1 MTGETS
7 DLIAGRPTSDEV
19 AVLVAEADAQ
29 ARSLVRD
36 ELVEEFA
43 ERYRKMVAERLAA
56 EEEGERSI
64 RPGGEGPTAGSSSTT
79 ESALRSST
87 TPSNATPS
95 STTPSSTTPSA
106 ERPSTA
112 VPEPR
117 PSDNAAHTETAWYVY
132 AVVRA
137 SDWERAGA
145 KAPIGLEGRP
155 IEVVPAD
162 DLAVATAEVPVAG
175 FRTSGDEPDLSADG
189 WLREAVQAHERVVER
204 LCAAGTTLPFRFG
217 ALYPSRG
224 DARTIVVT
232 HARELR
238 AELDRLDAAAEWGV
252 KGRVTEAEPERE
264 REETRPGEAGGGTSW
279 MLRRREEAA
288 AREEARELNA
298 RMAKALDDSLS
309 LHARESLVRAASRP
323 EDPAG
328 LVFDAVYLV
337 PHAAEDDFDAA
348 LQAVAERYA
357 GAGLRLEVSGPWP
370 PYHFVQLP
378 EQPGPVADPVADP
391 VARGHETV
399 RPATSSLR
407 TGEAREGARS

>member
-19 AVLVAEADAQ
+19 AALVAEADAQ

-36 ELVEEFA
+36 ELVDEFA

-56 EEEGERSI
+56 EGEDERGI
-64 RPGGEGPTAGSSSTT
+64 RPSGEGPTAESSSTT
-79 ESALRSST
+79 ASAL
-87 TPSNATPS
+87 PS

-137 SDWERAGA
+137 SDWERADA
-145 KAPIGLEGRP
+145 KAPVGLEGRP

-252 KGRVTEAEPERE
+252 KGRVTEPEPERE

-288 AREEARELNA
+288 EREEARELNA

-309 LHARESLVRAASRP
+309 LHARESVVRAASRP

-357 GAGLRLEVSGPWP
+357 GAGLRLEVTGPWP

-378 EQPGPVADPVADP
+378 EQPGVVADPA
-391 VARGHETV
+391 ARDRETV
-399 RPATSSLR
+399 RPATSSFR

>member
-7 DLIAGRPTSDEV
+7 DLFAGRPTSEEV
-19 AVLVAEADAQ
+19 AALVAEADAQ
-29 ARSLVRD
+29 ARSLVRE
-36 ELVEEFA
+36 ELVDEFA
-43 ERYRKMVAERLAA
+43 ERYRKLVAERLAA
-56 EEEGERSI
+56 EEGQGTD
-64 RPGGEGPTAGSSSTT
+64 RPGSGKGPTEPAPSAAKDVPSTPRPRST
-79 ESALRSST
+79 VESPA
-87 TPSNATPS
+87 
-95 STTPSSTTPSA
+95 TTPSA
-106 ERPSTA
+106 TTPSTS

-117 PSDNAAHTETAWYVY
+117 ASDNAPPTETAWYVY
-132 AVVRA
+132 AVVRT
-137 SDWERAGA
+137 SDWEDEDAET
-145 KAPIGLEGRP
+145 PVGLEGRP

-162 DLAVATAEVPVAG
+162 DLAVAIAEVPVAG
-175 FRTSGDEPDLSADG
+175 FRASDDEPDLSADG

-204 LCAAGTTLPFRFG
+204 LCASGTTLPFRFG
-217 ALYPSRG
+217 ALCPTRE
-224 DARTIVVT
+224 DARKIVLT

-252 KGRVTEAEPERE
+252 KGRVAEAEPEPAG
-264 REETRPGEAGGGTSW
+264 EEAGRPGEAGGGTSW

-288 AREEARELNA
+288 AREEARELHA

-309 LHARESLVRAASRP
+309 LHARESFVRAASRP

-378 EQPGPVADPVADP
+378 DQPGAMADPVDRDREA
-391 VARGHETV
+391 AQR
-399 RPATSSLR
+399 ATSSFR
-407 TGEAREGARS
+407 AGEAREGAPS

>member
-7 DLIAGRPTSDEV
+7 DLIVGRPTSDEV
-19 AVLVAEADAQ
+19 AALVAEADAQ

-36 ELVEEFA
+36 ELVDEFA

-56 EEEGERSI
+56 EGEGERGI
-64 RPGGEGPTAGSSSTT
+64 RPGGEGLRAESSNTTA
-79 ESALRSST
+79 SALPST
-87 TPSNATPS
+87 TPSPTPPS
-95 STTPSSTTPSA
+95 SSTPSSTTPSA

-137 SDWERAGA
+137 SDWERADA
-145 KAPIGLEGRP
+145 KAPVGLEGRP

-252 KGRVTEAEPERE
+252 KGRVTEPEPERE

-309 LHARESLVRAASRP
+309 LHARESFVRAASRP

-378 EQPGPVADPVADP
+378 EQPGAVADPA
-391 VARGHETV
+391 ARDHETV
-399 RPATSSLR
+399 RPATSSAR
-407 TGEAREGARS
+407 SGEVREGARS